1 MVLGTRVS
9 SYLKEYLMSKK
20 EIEIKGKF
28 RKEDFF
34 SFIFSIFIFYS
45 CLKNTKDIRSFC
57 NSVFSQKMYFFMYI
71 CLSKASEFSN
81 VSSIY

>member
-34 SFIFSIFIFYS
+34 FPLYFQYLYS
-45 CLKNTKDIRSFC
+45 TLVSKIRR
-57 NSVFSQKMYFFMYI
+57 I
-71 CLSKASEFSN
+71 
-81 VSSIY
+81 